1 MKLKRTSGS
10 RLKSERYMT
19 NRPTPNPPK
28 KMSHEP
34 RIWPLVAYPNEFT
47 TASTVLDAIAQPPP
61 MRSTRPPKT

>member
-1 MKLKRTSGS
+1 
-10 RLKSERYMT
+10 MT

-47 TASTVLDAIAQPPP
+47 TASTVLDTIAQPPP